1 MNFRQK
7 VLISIALFFA
17 VTALAARSVQITW
30 QNTSEG
36 NKIFYPTEPVAKLT
50 WSIVDDAKRAVKFR
64 VKVSPENAAGND
76 SLTQTVE
83 TTDLTT
89 VVHLKGAGKY
99 IALVQA
105 LDDKGKVVGNSE
117 VKDFELQQTQTLPAP
132 TFLTDEA
139 ITASDEGRTELKWKL
154 VEGALSYVVSLIN
167 GEGKLVKNFN
177 APLDTLLLT
186 NLYPGR
192 YQVQVYGVDKY
203 GRNGAISEKKALTVP
218 AGPTLQVPKIKRV
231 SVVE

>member
-1 MNFRQK
+1 MA
-7 VLISIALFFA
+7 LIFA
-17 VTALAARSVQITW
+17 VDVSAARSVQIIW
-30 QNTSEG
+30 QASGEG

-64 VKVSPENAAGND
+64 VKVSPENAVGDD

-105 LDDKGKVVGNSE
+105 LDVKGKVVANSD
-117 VKDFELQQTQTLPAP
+117 VKDFELQQTQSLPAP
-132 TFLTDEA
+132 SFLTSEA
-139 ITASDEGRTELKWKL
+139 LTASEEGKLELKWSL
-154 VEGALSYVVSLIN
+154 VDGALSYVVSLVN
-167 GEGKLVKNFN
+167 FEGKLVKNFN
-177 APLDTLLLT
+177 APLDTLILN
-186 NLYPGR
+186 NLYPGK
-192 YQVQVYGVDKY
+192 YHVQVYGIDKY
-203 GRNGAISEKKALTVP
+203 GRNGAISEKKSLVVP
-218 AGPTLQVPKIKRV
+218 SGPALQVPKIKRV